1 MRRAMTRLMACSV
14 VALTA
19 VAGGA
24 AEPAGQFRLVLRK
37 RVEIPGASGQF
48 RVVEEPVTWDAHKT
62 AIIVCDMWAR
72 HWCRSATARCA
83 EMAPRMNAFLAEAR
97 KRGALI
103 IHAPSGGMEFYK
115 DHPAR
120 RRAQQAPKAP
130 ELPAEIASGCSQLDA
145 EKRGTWPI
153 DQSDGGCDD
162 QPPCPMREA
171 NMDLHQT
178 PFLEIRDEDAISDSG
193 VECWNLMAQ
202 RGISNVMLV
211 GVHTNMCV
219 VGRPFGLRNMVRFG
233 KNAVLVRDLTDT
245 MYNPRRKPFVSHFR
259 GTELIVEHIEKY
271 ICPTISSDQLL
282 GGQPFRFRGQDIA
295 NPAGPERPCAAAPRQ
310 SAHPRAVAAPQGC
323 FAMRLGSDDQMPN
336 SGRRL
341 ANWF

>member
-1 MRRAMTRLMACSV
+1 MRRAALRSMLWSA
-14 VALTA
+14 VALA
-19 VAGGA
+19 ACACGA
-24 AEPAGQFRLVLRK
+24 AEPAGQFTLVLRK
-37 RVEIPGASGQF
+37 RVEIPAGSGQF
-48 RVVEEPVTWDAHKT
+48 RKVEEPVTWDATKT

-83 EMAPRMNAFLAEAR
+83 EMAPRMNAFLVEAR
-97 KRGALI
+97 QRGALV

-130 ELPAEIASGCSQLDA
+130 DLPAGIASGCAQLDA

-162 QPPCPMREA
+162 QPPCPIGEA
-171 NMDLHQT
+171 HMDLHQT
-178 PFLEIRDEDAISDSG
+178 PLLEIRAEDAISDSG

-202 RGISNVMLV
+202 RGITNVMLV

-219 VGRPFGLRNMVRFG
+219 VGRPFGLRNLVRFG

-245 MYNPRRKPFVSHFR
+245 MYNPRRKPFVTHFR
-259 GTELIVEHIEKY
+259 GTELIIEHIEKY
-271 ICPTISSDQLL
+271 ICPTISSEQVL
-282 GGQPFRFRGQDIA
+282 GGQPFRFRGHVVPDPLPPKA
-295 NPAGPERPCAAAPRQ
+295 
-310 SAHPRAVAAPQGC
+310 S
-323 FAMRLGSDDQMPN
+323 
-336 SGRRL
+336 
-341 ANWF
+341 